1 MKNPEISRQIQSL
14 EALMKKATASTQDV
28 ELLSHWARYFCVRT
42 AGIIENG
49 IAEIYSEFAKRTSA
63 RQVGSYAASRL
74 KTIQNPNAEK
84 ITIVARSFDA
94 HWASALEKYLEEDG
108 RKDAIDSVMNNRNQI
123 AHGKDVGI
131 TIPRI
136 SEYLEKSEEVLEFIE
151 SQVRPD

>member
-1 MKNPEISRQIQSL
+1 MKNAEISRQVQSL
-14 EALMKKATASTQDV
+14 KALMKKATASTKDV

-49 IAEIYSEFAKRTSA
+49 IAEIYSEFAKRTSV

-74 KTIQNPNAEK
+74 KKIQNPNAEK

-94 HWASALEKYLEEDG
+94 RWASALEKYLEENG

-136 SEYLEKSEEVLEFIE
+136 SEYLEKSVEVLEFIE